1 MACLGYLALILAV
14 LTSSLRVEART
25 VKEVPTLQR
34 GQIDLRGWQG
44 EQEILIHGEWLVLP
58 DKLIHSSNYQSFDFP
73 QLLRDPSAQFHQSNA
88 LYMPSSVSNVKG
100 FHASFVLLI
109 KNDTPR
115 SLGIEVEGYKN
126 ESVTHIFV
134 PELDYFFRLD
144 QYGDPE
150 RDQPLAAS
158 LVTPSSYYNLDTVG
172 LMGRDFYLT
181 IGSRGVLP
189 HNQNGLGISLM
200 KLASSHQIDGN
211 EIAKRIEQFV
221 ILGIYAMLMIYS
233 LTIFF
238 LRREDVSSLTVGLL
252 SLFLALRYLAT
263 ERLFLMLDWVH
274 PLAPYNFIA
283 IKLFYTYAAL
293 ATVVFIYQKF
303 NDYISRKFFKFCLAG
318 VSFGFLDVL
327 AGLAGTTDLSF
338 VANVLLLLSF
348 TLIIIP
354 YFMFIGWKARYKGGL
369 YASLSLLFFTIA
381 MLHDFVVA
389 FSGKLDPFWVGHY
402 GMLSLAIGFALVNA
416 KIFANTYQKSVELN
430 ETLEIKNKEITYFN
444 KNLENLVRAKTQEIT
459 SLLDHIPQGVLSL
472 EPGGRIS
479 RDYSRH
485 LTDIIDE
492 SVIAG
497 RSFKELV
504 LDRSD
509 LNADLK
515 DQAWQTL
522 MVVIGEEEIN
532 FEANL
537 EKLPTE
543 LGYQSRN
550 GTTWLKLTW
559 NVDVT
564 DSIVSKVLVT
574 MLDVSNEKI
583 LAKETESQR
592 QEFEIIR
599 ELVEAGARKIGQYFV
614 SATALLRENA
624 KILEQPES
632 EIDHP
637 HIQCMFINIHTI
649 KGGARSLGLKELA
662 RAFHEVEEY
671 YQEIL
676 RHGLDI
682 RKDRLMKDQQM
693 AMAVY
698 ERYQLVNTKKLNRSE
713 DLSKV
718 IIDRDFVES
727 HYQILRDIVTDL
739 DRKDKPLESIIQRIH
754 SQKDTIIRLIFD
766 QLPAVFDE
774 YRPRADKIAK
784 EVSRPKPNLDFN
796 LESISITPQMKSM
809 LDNCMVHLLR
819 NALCHGI
826 ELPEERLKAGKSE
839 SGTITVKSH
848 TQNNTLNLEIH
859 DDGRG
864 LAIEHLREKGV
875 QLGLLHETAMVQDIA
890 ELIFAPGISTARM
903 VTETSGRG
911 VGMDAVRKFLEQ
923 QGGGIEIRLGNPKDE
938 SRRYY
943 NFKFVITIPLPK
955 TQTLLPKIHKI
966 A

>member
-1 MACLGYLALILAV
+1 
-14 LTSSLRVEART
+14 
-25 VKEVPTLQR
+25 
-34 GQIDLRGWQG
+34 
-44 EQEILIHGEWLVLP
+44 
-58 DKLIHSSNYQSFDFP
+58 
-73 QLLRDPSAQFHQSNA
+73 
-88 LYMPSSVSNVKG
+88 
-100 FHASFVLLI
+100 
-109 KNDTPR
+109 
-115 SLGIEVEGYKN
+115 
-126 ESVTHIFV
+126 
-134 PELDYFFRLD
+134 
-144 QYGDPE
+144 
-150 RDQPLAAS
+150 
-158 LVTPSSYYNLDTVG
+158 
-172 LMGRDFYLT
+172 
-181 IGSRGVLP
+181 
-189 HNQNGLGISLM
+189 
-200 KLASSHQIDGN
+200 
-211 EIAKRIEQFV
+211 
-221 ILGIYAMLMIYS
+221 MLMIYS

-252 SLFLALRYLAT
+252 SLFLALRYLTT
-263 ERLFLMLDWVH
+263 ERLFLMIDWVA

-283 IKLFYTYAAL
+283 MRLFYTCAAL

-303 NDYISRKFFKFCLAG
+303 NDYISKKFFRICLAS

-327 AGLAGTTDLSF
+327 VTLAGQMDLSL
-338 VANVLLLLSF
+338 VANMLLLLSF
-348 TLIIIP
+348 ILIIMP
-354 YFMFIGWKARYKGGL
+354 YFIFIGWKARHKGGL
-369 YASLSLLFFTIA
+369 FASLSLLFFTFA

-492 SVIAG
+492 SVIAA

-550 GTTWLKLTW
+550 GTKWLKLTW

-564 DSIVSKVLVT
+564 DSIVNKVLVT
-574 MLDVSNEKI
+574 MLDVSKEKI
-583 LAKETESQR
+583 LAKETESQC

-614 SATALLRENA
+614 SATALLQENA

-671 YQEIL
+671 YQDIL

-682 RKDRLMKDQQM
+682 RKDRLMKDLQM

-698 ERYQLVNTKKLNRSE
+698 ERYQLVNTTKLNRSE
-713 DLSKV
+713 DYSKV

-774 YRPRADKIAK
+774 YRPRAEKIAK

-809 LDNCMVHLLR
+809 LDNCMIHILR

-839 SGTITVKSH
+839 AGTITVKSH

-890 ELIFAPGISTARM
+890 ELIFAPGIST
-903 VTETSGRG
+903 
-911 VGMDAVRKFLEQ
+911 
-923 QGGGIEIRLGNPKDE
+923 
-938 SRRYY
+938 
-943 NFKFVITIPLPK
+943 
-955 TQTLLPKIHKI
+955 
-966 A
+966 